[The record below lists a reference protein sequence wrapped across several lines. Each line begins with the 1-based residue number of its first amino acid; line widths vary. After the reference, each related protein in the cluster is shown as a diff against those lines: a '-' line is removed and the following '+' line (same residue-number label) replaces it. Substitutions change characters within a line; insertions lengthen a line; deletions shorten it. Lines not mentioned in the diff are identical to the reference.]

1 MTNSLGIAIVLA
13 ILGGLLGSLR
23 LYQKLGTP
31 HAEMLRKCLHV
42 GMGLVA
48 ISFPWLFDSAW
59 PVLVLGALSLAGMAA
74 MRLIKALSDSVGKVV
89 GGVGRFSLGEIYFP
103 VGIAVQWLLYLYAT
117 ARSEYRVLLYCIPLL
132 LLTLADAAAALV
144 GVKYGSQKYETSDG
158 MKSAEGSLA
167 FFLCAFLC
175 VYVPLLLESNTGG
188 AKMLAIALLL
198 ALVAMLFEA
207 IAWAG
212 LDNLVLPLV
221 GYLLLRIYLGLSL
234 EELELRLAVAGGMM
248 VFVLTCRTQTTLV
261 GSALLGA
268 SLVGYLSW
276 ALGGWRWIIPPL
288 TVFLGHT
295 LLSPRTTANSQR
307 IHNIH
312 SVIAVSAAGLFWLF
326 IFRLFDQPESAYFCL
341 FDQPESAYFCL
352 FTLSFAVQLGMIAV
366 ARLAYDYPRL
376 PAVWLLGI
384 CVLQGWGLIML
395 PYLALA
401 LSEPHAIACVA
412 WGLGGVAL
420 ATVGFYFLQP
430 NVRDCPADRPRWLRQ
445 AALGALGS
453 AVGLVPLYL
462 L

>member
-1 MTNSLGIAIVLA
+1 
-13 ILGGLLGSLR
+13 
-23 LYQKLGTP
+23 
-31 HAEMLRKCLHV
+31 
-42 GMGLVA
+42 MGLVA

-59 PVLVLGALSLAGMAA
+59 PVLVLGALSLGGMAA
-74 MRLIKALSDSVGKVV
+74 MRLIKVLSDSVGMVV
-89 GGVGRFSLGEIYFP
+89 GSVARFSLGEIYFP
-103 VGIAVQWLLYLYAT
+103 VAIAVQWLLYLYAT
-117 ARSEYRVLLYCIPLL
+117 APSEDLVLLYCIPLL

-175 VYVPLLLESNTGG
+175 VYVPLLLGSNTGG
-188 AKMLAIALLL
+188 AETLAIALLL

-234 EELELRLAVAGGMM
+234 EDLELRLVVAGGMM
-248 VFVLTCRTQTTLV
+248 VFVLACRTQTTLL

-326 IFRLFDQPESAYFCL
+326 IYRL

-366 ARLAYDYPRL
+366 ARLGYDYPRL
-376 PAVWLLGI
+376 LALWLLGI

-395 PYLALA
+395 PYLAFA
-401 LSEPHAIACVA
+401 LSEPHGLACVA
-412 WGLGGVAL
+412 WGLAGVTL
-420 ATVGFYFLQP
+420 GTVGFYFLQP

-445 AALGALGS
+445 AVLGALGS

>member
-1 MTNSLGIAIVLA
+1 MTNCLGIAIVLA

-23 LYQKLGTP
+23 LYQKLGAP
-31 HAEMLRKCLHV
+31 HPEMLRKCLHI

-59 PVLVLGALSLAGMAA
+59 PVLVLGALSLGGMAG
-74 MRLIKALSDSVGKVV
+74 MRLIRVLSDSVGKVV
-89 GGVGRFSLGEIYFP
+89 SSVGRFSLGEIYFP
-103 VGIAVQWLLYLYAT
+103 VAIAVQWHLYLYAT
-117 ARSEYRVLLYCIPLL
+117 APSEYAVPLYCIPLL

-144 GVKYGSQKYETSDG
+144 GVHYGSQKYETSEG

-175 VYVPLLLESNTGG
+175 VHIPLLLGSDTGR
-188 AKMLAIALLL
+188 AETLMIALLL

-212 LDNLVLPLV
+212 LDNLILPLV

-234 EELELRLAVAGGMM
+234 EDLELRLAIAGGMM
-248 VFVLTCRTQTTLV
+248 VFALACRTQTTLL

-295 LLSPRTTANSQR
+295 LLSPRTKANSQR

-312 SVIAVSAAGLFWLF
+312 SVIAVSAIGLFWLF
-326 IFRLFDQPESAYFCL
+326 TFRLFDQPESEYF
-341 FDQPESAYFCL
+341 YL

-366 ARLAYDYPRL
+366 ARLGYDYSRL
-376 PAVWLLGI
+376 SGFWLLGI
-384 CVLQGWGLIML
+384 CILQGWGLIML
-395 PYLALA
+395 PYLAIA
-401 LSEPHAIACVA
+401 LSEPHRLACVA
-412 WGLGGVAL
+412 WALPGVTL
-420 ATVGFYFLQP
+420 ATLGFFFLQP

>member
-31 HAEMLRKCLHV
+31 HPEMLRKCLHV

-59 PVLVLGALSLAGMAA
+59 PVLVLGALSLVGMAA
-74 MRLIKALSDSVGKVV
+74 MRLIKVLSDSVGMVV
-89 GGVGRFSLGEIYFP
+89 GSVGRFSLGEIYFP
-103 VGIAVQWLLYLYAT
+103 VAIAVQWLLYLYAT
-117 ARSEYRVLLYCIPLL
+117 APSEYLVLLYCIPLL

-175 VYVPLLLESNTGG
+175 VHVPLLLGSNTGG
-188 AKMLAIALLL
+188 AETLAIALLL

-212 LDNLVLPLV
+212 LDNLILPLV

-234 EELELRLAVAGGMM
+234 EDLELRLAVAGGMM
-248 VFVLTCRTQTTLV
+248 VFALACRTQTTLL

-307 IHNIH
+307 IHDIH
-312 SVIAVSAAGLFWLF
+312 SVIAVSAVGLFWLF
-326 IFRLFDQPESAYFCL
+326 IYRLLDQPETGYV
-341 FDQPESAYFCL
+341 YL

-366 ARLAYDYPRL
+366 ARLGYDYPRL

-384 CVLQGWGLIML
+384 CILQGWGLIML
-395 PYLALA
+395 PYLAFA
-401 LSEPHAIACVA
+401 LSEPHGLACVA
-412 WGLGGVAL
+412 WALGGVTL
-420 ATVGFYFLQP
+420 ATLGFYFLQP